1 MATTGSSE
9 FDPQKIIT
17 YKFPESTYT
26 YSERD
31 VALYAL
37 GVGACAKDALGDKEL
52 KFVYHP
58 DGQQSIQVLP
68 TFVALF
74 SIGFSKAIA
83 ELPGLQKQEIY
94 SSILT
99 GKAIVLEVEIKSY
112 EKVSG
117 DLLCMNRMAVFL
129 RGAGG
134 FSKSSNPYSYSK
146 YPANQTA
153 APKIPK
159 GQPFVVFEEY
169 LQPPQACEIKQLNNL
184 ELIIG

>member
-1 MATTGSSE
+1 MA
-9 FDPQKIIT
+9 I
-17 YKFPESTYT
+17 
-26 YSERD
+26 
-31 VALYAL
+31 
-37 GVGACAKDALGDKEL
+37 
-52 KFVYHP
+52 
-58 DGQQSIQVLP
+58 
-68 TFVALF
+68 
-74 SIGFSKAIA
+74 
-83 ELPGLQKQEIY
+83 
-94 SSILT
+94 
-99 GKAIVLEVEIKSY
+99 
-112 EKVSG
+112 
-117 DLLCMNRMAVFL
+117 FL